1 MEDDTPTDRERFG
14 SRIAFYFAAVGSAV
28 GFGNIWRFPALAYEY
43 GGGAFFI
50 PYILALFLVGIP
62 ILFLEISLGQYYQ
75 KGDVGVFYSIHRR
88 LGGIGVTSV
97 ACGYMMLIYYSM
109 LITWVTHGFF
119 DSWSDDAPWSNDVAN
134 VTEATSY
141 FNNKIVGMETLN
153 EMNGTRL
160 VPENVGY
167 SVLVWFL
174 IWICLAFGLEV
185 TGKITYFTMGFPIL
199 LLFIFLIKAS
209 TLEGSSDGISQYI
222 GQWDTDV
229 LTDRPDCW
237 SLAVTQIFFS
247 LSVTFGVMSAYGSH
261 LPRSEPAFLNSCVVA
276 IVNCMFSFI
285 AGFAVFATVGHL
297 ANLEGKEVTELD
309 NIGGFGLVFGT
320 WPVVFSTLKNGEH
333 WVRLLFLNLF
343 LLGID
348 SAFSLM
354 EGVITCLKDTS
365 LLKKYPKWTLSAI
378 ACTVGWLLSL
388 MYASDAGLF
397 FLDVMDY
404 YINFVMII
412 IGFFE
417 SFAVGWVYGIEDQFE
432 QFGVPAVI
440 MHMIANFGAVVI
452 GSGIWFGLDDDDHN
466 VWAGFVGFVVFY
478 LVGMLFT
485 KYLLQGKSL
494 SGLAFGNMLQFKAK
508 FEPVVGNVPYMWCFI
523 IKQAVPHIL
532 LILLVNM
539 ATTKTTSGES
549 KLGHYSNYDTR
560 PYQVLGILIFT
571 FACFLFVMGLLF
583 PFLYYC
589 FVPEDH
595 GHELV
600 DKEEDSARDKK
611 GDP

>member
-1 MEDDTPTDRERFG
+1 MNDDTPKDRDRFG

-28 GFGNIWRFPALAYEY
+28 GFGNVWRFPALAYDY

-50 PYILALFLVGIP
+50 PYILALLFVGIP

-75 KGDVGVFYSIHRR
+75 RGDVGAFFAIHRR
-88 LGGIGVTSV
+88 LGGIGVASV
-97 ACGYMMLIYYSM
+97 ACGYMLLIYYSM
-109 LITWVTHGFF
+109 LITWVTRGFF
-119 DSWSDDAPWSNDVAN
+119 DSWSDDAPWNNDPVN
-134 VTEATSY
+134 VSEATSY
-141 FNNKIVGMETLN
+141 FYDKIVGMETVN
-153 EMNGTRL
+153 GTNGTRL
-160 VPENVGY
+160 VPENVAY

-174 IWICLAFGLEV
+174 IWICLAFGLKV
-185 TGKITYFTMGFPIL
+185 TGKITYFTMGFPVL

-209 TLEGSSDGISQYI
+209 TLKGSSDGISQYI

-237 SLAVTQIFFS
+237 SLAVTQVFFS

-261 LPRSEPAFLNSCVVA
+261 LPRSEPAFFNSCVVA

-285 AGFAVFATVGHL
+285 AGFAVFATAGHL
-297 ANLEGKEVTELD
+297 ANLEGKEVSEL
-309 NIGGFGLVFGT
+309 NLGGFGLVFGT
-320 WPVVFSTLKNGEH
+320 WPVVFSTFKNGEH

-365 LLKKYPKWTLSAI
+365 LLKKYPKWILSAI
-378 ACTVGWLLSL
+378 ACTIGWLLSL

-397 FLDVMDY
+397 FLDVIDY
-404 YINFVMII
+404 YINFVMTI

-417 SFAVGWVYGIEDQFE
+417 SFALGWVYGIEDQFE
-432 QFGVPAVI
+432 QFGLPAVI
-440 MHMIANFGAVVI
+440 MHIIANFGAVVI
-452 GSGIWFGLDDDDHN
+452 GSGLWFGLDDNDHN
-466 VWAGFVGFVVFY
+466 VWAGFVGFVLFY
-478 LVGMLFT
+478 LVGMVFT

-494 SGLAFGNMLQFKAK
+494 TDLACGNMLQFKEK
-508 FEPVVGNVPYMWCFI
+508 FEPVVGNVPYVWCFI
-523 IKQAVPHIL
+523 IKQLVPHIL

-539 ATTKTTSGES
+539 ATTKTDSGKS
-549 KLGHYSNYDTR
+549 KFGHYGDYDTR
-560 PYQVLGILIFT
+560 PYQVMGILIFS

-583 PFLYYC
+583 PFLYDC
-589 FVPEDH
+589 FVPKDDDQKLE
-595 GHELV
+595 
-600 DKEEDSARDKK
+600 DKK
-611 GDP
+611 GEENGEKMRDP